1 MGNKVNSTP
10 TQLDRIGARLG
21 RKADIAGARSKAK
34 RVDSESKATL
44 IEARVT
50 YSVK

>member
-1 MGNKVNSTP
+1 MANTNTTVVS
-10 TQLDRIGARLG
+10 DRIGARLG

-44 IEARVT
+44 REARLT

>member
-1 MGNKVNSTP
+1 MTDTNT
-10 TQLDRIGARLG
+10 TDRIGARLA
-21 RKADIAGARSKAK
+21 RKAERAGARSKAK

-44 IEARVT
+44 REARLT